1 MTHASSVVIR
11 ASLSSIKSK
20 NHVGSAFTSVCF
32 DDRRYSQ
39 EPIIY
44 RANNRDED
52 VGQIFVEMIE
62 ENIKKVYE
70 KFDSSKEMIFKD
82 EDKHEFNDATYC
94 WICKRLFD
102 DDNDKVR
109 DHSHFTGKY
118 REVHSCHLSQLGWL

>member
-1 MTHASSVVIR
+1 
-11 ASLSSIKSK
+11 
-20 NHVGSAFTSVCF
+20 
-32 DDRRYSQ
+32 
-39 EPIIY
+39 
-44 RANNRDED
+44 
-52 VGQIFVEMIE
+52 MIE